1 MVKNNNGWFN
11 MNNYNQKISCYV
23 TDCEHCI
30 DGCYCGLKE
39 IHISND
45 IKNENSKYNTM
56 CQSYEEKI

>member
-1 MVKNNNGWFN
+1 MGIIMLGDN
-11 MNNYNQKISCYV
+11 MNNQKICCYV

-30 DGCYCGLKE
+30 NGCECNLKE

-56 CQSYEEKI
+56 CQSYEEKIN